1 MSGLKCILLFC
12 EVSSSSCVQSE
23 YYTCFNNSGL
33 TRLIQMFKTTLWVQ
47 LSRAEIWFHKLLLS
61 PKCFA
66 NVVVVFS
73 SLTTGLISSV
83 ALKPDHSIVF
93 ALDLK
98 IEASKRKQTALR
110 RNISTA
116 YFQITHQICK
126 PKNRLLNTVPVSK
139 QSFINNVHCL
149 YLQEKIN

>member
-1 MSGLKCILLFC
+1 
-12 EVSSSSCVQSE
+12 
-23 YYTCFNNSGL
+23 
-33 TRLIQMFKTTLWVQ
+33 MFKTTLRVQ

-61 PKCFA
+61 PKYFA

-73 SLTTGLISSV
+73 SLTTGLIFSV
-83 ALKPDHSIVF
+83 VLKPDHIIVF

-116 YFQITHQICK
+116 KSHIKYA
-126 PKNRLLNTVPVSK
+126 NL
-139 QSFINNVHCL
+139 
-149 YLQEKIN
+149 KIGF